1 MGVRGKEE
9 EEERGEV
16 MWGSF
21 LLVLWVDYYV
31 FNPLP

>member
-1 MGVRGKEE
+1 MGVRGKKE
-9 EEERGEV
+9 EEEREEV